1 MGLLATWEKLL
12 LGVIGLLVL
21 FWFSPGVKTMIAQ
34 SREAQ
39 KDWPAVLIPAAG
51 GHWFNPSRA
60 HHFTLCIQRPVA
72 VLSDCL
78 PQEYLLDT
86 LMTQLRSRNGYDPK
100 ARHPV

>member
-39 KDWPAVLIPAAG
+39 KDWPAVLIPAAVVTV
-51 GHWFNPSRA
+51 FV
-60 HHFTLCIQRPVA
+60 I
-72 VLSDCL
+72 
-78 PQEYLLDT
+78 LL
-86 LMTQLRSRNGYDPK
+86 LIL
-100 ARHPV
+100 V